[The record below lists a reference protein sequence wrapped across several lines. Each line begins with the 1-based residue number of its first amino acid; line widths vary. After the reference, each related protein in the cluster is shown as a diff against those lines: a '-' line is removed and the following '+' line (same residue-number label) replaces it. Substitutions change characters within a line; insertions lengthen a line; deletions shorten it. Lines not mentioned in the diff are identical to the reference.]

1 MKLKNLSDPFAP
13 IDEPCIGS
21 LSADDL
27 VKLHHLMCKIRLVE
41 NKIATGRKD
50 GLIGGPV
57 HLSVGQ
63 EAIPSAL
70 SLYLHTDDAVYGA
83 HRSHSHLLAL
93 GSDIYKLFCEVLG
106 KVDGLSGGLGGSMH
120 LTDPSRGFMGSVP
133 IVAATVPLAVGSAL
147 AIALK
152 KKNNI
157 AVSYLGDGA
166 MEEGV
171 VHEALNFA
179 SQFRLPVLFVVENN
193 LYSSHM
199 HISQRQPGTS
209 MARFADANCIPSA
222 VFDGNNAAS
231 MADQMCDIIKDMRH
245 NHKPFFMEA
254 FTYRW
259 YGHVDWRDDIDVG
272 ICRSKDE
279 LNAWKDH
286 RDPIKRMEALLL
298 SENILDS
305 SAITLVKSDLKTTI
319 DFLWDKALDC
329 DEPSCDTLLDNV
341 YFVPND

>member
-1 MKLKNLSDPFAP
+1 MNLKSLCDPFAP
-13 IDEPCIGS
+13 IDKPSVGS
-21 LSADDL
+21 LAADEL
-27 VKLHHLMCKIRLVE
+27 VKLHQLMCRIRFVE
-41 NKIATGRKD
+41 NRIAIGRKE

-70 SLYLHTDDAVYGA
+70 SLYLNSDDAVYGA
-83 HRSHSHLLAL
+83 HRSHSHVLAL
-93 GSDIYKLFCEVLG
+93 GGDVYKLFCEVLG
-106 KVDGLSGGLGGSMH
+106 KIDGLSGGLGGSMH
-120 LTDPSRGFMGSVP
+120 LTDPSCGFMGSVP

-147 AIALK
+147 AMTLK

-179 SQFRLPVLFVVENN
+179 SQFSLPVLFVVENN

-209 MARFADANCIPSA
+209 MARFADANCISSA
-222 VFDGNNAAS
+222 VFDGNNAAL
-231 MADQMCDIIKDMRH
+231 MADQMRDIINDMRR

-272 ICRSKDE
+272 VFRSKAE
-279 LNAWKDH
+279 LNAWKER
-286 RDPIKRMEALLL
+286 RDPIKRIEDLLI
-298 SENILDS
+298 SENVMDS
-305 SAITLVKSDLKTTI
+305 SAIALGKSHLKTTI
-319 DFLWDKALDC
+319 DLLWDKALDC
-329 DEPSCDTLLDNV
+329 DEPTSDTLLDHV
-341 YFVPND
+341 YFFSK